1 MYKWQK
7 NKKLCKLKVIILLT
21 PRLNLIK
28 NQVKGSTVADI
39 GTDHGF
45 IPIELVKKGICKKA
59 IASDINK
66 GPAAIAKG
74 NIEKE
79 GLTIDV
85 RVGGG
90 LSVLEKG
97 EVEEIIIAGMGGK
110 LISDIISD
118 HMDIAES
125 ARLILQPMNS
135 QYELRKFLTENEF
148 YVEHEDLA
156 LEGFK
161 VYNVIVCSKKVKK
174 PVEYNS
180 ELDFHIPEI
189 LKSHMYFNNLKEK
202 KIREFSKII
211 NGYKLS
217 KGPIDRER
225 LEYFENLLSKI
236 KEL

>member
-1 MYKWQK
+1 M
-7 NKKLCKLKVIILLT
+7 IILLT

-45 IPIELVKKGICKKA
+45 IPIELIKSGICKKA
-59 IASDINK
+59 IASDINE
-66 GPAAIAKG
+66 GPAAIAKA
-74 NIEKE
+74 NIKKE
-79 GLTIDV
+79 GLSIDV

-90 LSVLEKG
+90 LSILQKG

-110 LISDIISD
+110 LISDIILA
-118 HMDIAES
+118 HIDIAKA

-135 QYELRKFLTENEF
+135 QYELRKFLTEKGF
-148 YVEHEDLA
+148 SVEHEDLA

-161 VYNVIVCSKKVKK
+161 VYNLIVCSNEAKN
-174 PVEYNS
+174 PVEYKS

-189 LKSHMYFNNLKEK
+189 LKNHIYFNNLKEK

-211 NGYKLS
+211 NGYRLS
-217 KGPIDRER
+217 KGAVDKNR
-225 LEYFENLLSKI
+225 LMYFEDLLSKI
-236 KEL
+236 KDL